1 MAPIM
6 SLSPLG
12 SAAQLTCLPIQAV
25 PSHVCSVSF
34 LKQILRPVVPLVTS
48 ALLDSEDI
56 TKHIHFMHQ
65 PSIQGKLEK
74 LYALNIKI
82 IKKRC

>member
-12 SAAQLTCLPIQAV
+12 SAAQLTWLPVQAV

-34 LKQILRPVVPLVTS
+34 LKQILRPVVPLITS

-56 TKHIHFMHQ
+56 TKHINFMHQ
-65 PSIQGKLEK
+65 PRIQGKLEK
-74 LYALNIKI
+74 LYALYTKI
-82 IKKRC
+82 TKQRC